1 MIGPGLKKYAKQ
13 HNMTIENG
21 IAYGSLHG
29 YAVSLYEGNGW
40 KAIDV
45 ACLFPDGQKMAQLM
59 ALLDDS
65 KLQKEYRITE
75 LTLTPNGIFI
85 RFYDNPGTMKRII
98 AFADRFLPQL
108 SEYGATG
115 ADICPRC
122 GLPHDSGSRWY
133 VIDGSAAR
141 LHRSCAERIRQ
152 SENHKARIAEENSAG
167 ESYLMGFI
175 GALIGGL
182 LGAVIW
188 GAVLYMGYYASLV
201 GILIGLL
208 ASKGYDM
215 LRGKQKKGKIVIL
228 LLITILSVIIGTL
241 GAYEFELIRAITVG
255 ELPGFYISD
264 TPWMLLSL
272 LADPTFM
279 EEVLRQIAAGLLYAL
294 IGVSVILLRVHK
306 ETKAFKMKELT

>member
-65 KLQKEYRITE
+65 KMQKEYRITE

-141 LHRSCAERIRQ
+141 LHLSCAERIRQ
-152 SENHKARIAEENSAG
+152 NEDRKARIAEEDAVG
-167 ESYLMGFI
+167 ESYLAGFA

-182 LGAVIW
+182 IGAAIW

-208 ASKGYDM
+208 ASKGYDLM
-215 LRGKQKKGKIVIL
+215 RGRQKKGKILIL
-228 LLITILSVIIGTL
+228 LLVTVLSVIVGTV
-241 GAYEFELIRAITVG
+241 GAYEFELIRAITMG
-255 ELPGFYISD
+255 ELPGYTLGD
-264 TPWMLLSL
+264 TPWMLLAL
-272 LADPTFM
+272 LADPEFFG
-279 EEVLRQIAAGLLYAL
+279 EVVRQIGAGMLYAL
-294 IGVSVILLRVHK
+294 IGVSVILARVHK
-306 ETKAFKMKELT
+306 ETKSFKMKELN